1 MKQIFGQEFYRALP
15 DGEELLPSSHL
26 ETDQKVRKRY
36 ENEKERDVTYER
48 GVFQKETYFE

>member
-48 GVFQKETYFE
+48 GVF